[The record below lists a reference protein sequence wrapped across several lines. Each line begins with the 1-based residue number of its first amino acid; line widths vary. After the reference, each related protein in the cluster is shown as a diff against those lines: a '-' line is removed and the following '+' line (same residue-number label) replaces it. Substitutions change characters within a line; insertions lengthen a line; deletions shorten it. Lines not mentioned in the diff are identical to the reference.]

1 MENEIKDQTMNK
13 STYLIISGFLSFGYF
28 NYFLSVDILFFLL
41 IFWIIWGF
49 YHFPGYSNLY
59 SNKNRGI
66 VFLFF
71 ILFFMSS
78 LTPIFR
84 YNQNIISTIIT
95 MRGNLVILLLLT
107 LFKIKPSEAD
117 FYYAFKILAT
127 TAIGLTVLAYLFPCF
142 FVSEE
147 TIRNLQIRQSRGST
161 DFIVAWPGSAAVV
174 FYFFM
179 TLGRLI
185 ERPEKNDFLWCTLC
199 MAYIF
204 IMQNRSTLIGTV
216 PFYIYGL
223 LKAEVRY
230 KKIIIALAVLS
241 VGGFI
246 YNIVLSLIEESTNQL
261 NDDSYNRWQAVSFY
275 LFEQKNNLYT
285 ILFGQG
291 VPSANSEFLEYIM
304 DVSRKRLAIISDIGL
319 LGSYFFYGISTV
331 GFLYYFVFMGIF
343 ERKIP
348 LYVKFYC
355 LWILF
360 VPTIHLFA
368 QGMAFGGTVK
378 LLLIIYLIIYYT
390 DRINCSS
397 QTLYKY

>member
-1 MENEIKDQTMNK
+1 MNK
-13 STYLIISGFLSFGYF
+13 STYLIVSGFLSFGYF
-28 NYFLSVDILFFLL
+28 NYFISVDILFFFLL
-41 IFWIIWGF
+41 LWIIWGF
-49 YHFPGYSNLY
+49 YYFPGYSNLY

-84 YNQNIISTIIT
+84 YDQNIISTIIT

-107 LFKIKPSEAD
+107 LFKIKPSEDD
-117 FYYAFKILAT
+117 FYYAFKILAI
-127 TAIGLTVLAYLFPCF
+127 TAIGFSVLAYLFPHF

-147 TIRNLQIRQSRGST
+147 TIRSLHIRQTRGST
-161 DFIVAWPGSAAVV
+161 DFVVAWPGSATVV
-174 FYFFM
+174 FYFYM

-185 ERPEKNDFLWCTLC
+185 EHPKKNDFLWCSIC

-204 IMQNRSTLIGTV
+204 IMQNRSTLIGTA
-216 PFYIYGL
+216 PFYIYGI
-223 LKAEVRY
+223 LKADIRY
-230 KKIIIALAVLS
+230 KKSIIALIALIA
-241 VGGFI
+241 GGFI
-246 YNIVLSLIEESTNQL
+246 YNIISSLIEESTNQL
-261 NDDSYNRWQAVSFY
+261 NDVNYNRWQAVSFY

-304 DVSRKRLAIISDIGL
+304 STSRKRLAIVSDIGL
-319 LGSYFFYGISTV
+319 LGSYFFYGISTI
-331 GFLYYFVFMGIF
+331 GIIYYFVFKGIF
-343 ERKIP
+343 KKNVP

-368 QGMAFGGTVK
+368 QGMAFGGTIK
-378 LLLIIYLIIYYT
+378 LLLVIYLIIFYT
-390 DRINCSS
+390 DKTND
-397 QTLYKY
+397 KYRT